1 MFISPGRRRIIP
13 QSDPMRFKTRTVNP
27 TGYLVTIAI
36 VAPPASS
43 EQFFFSSGFQL
54 SGSEVASSGTLTF

>member
-13 QSDPMRFKTRTVNP
+13 QSDPMRFKTLTVNP

-36 VAPPASS
+36 AAPPASS
-43 EQFFFSSGFQL
+43 EQFFSSGFQL
-54 SGSEVASSGTLTF
+54 SGSEVASSGTQTF